1 MRNRAWRIYQLEK
14 KLIKRLSKSKRHF
27 WYGWVDA
34 NKVHFQNPS
43 IKNHFGTDLFITYK
57 THTTKRWD
65 SKMKVKYSPNSN
77 KPYYRD
83 TNGKLSTREVEK
95 VKFLNILRENGLR

>member
-1 MRNRAWRIYQLEK
+1 
-14 KLIKRLSKSKRHF
+14 
-27 WYGWVDA
+27 
-34 NKVHFQNPS
+34 
-43 IKNHFGTDLFITYK
+43 
-57 THTTKRWD
+57 
-65 SKMKVKYSPNSN
+65 MKVKYSPNSN

>member
-1 MRNRAWRIYQLEK
+1 MRGRAWRIHQLEK
-14 KLIKRLSKSKRHF
+14 KLIKRLSRAKKHY
-27 WYGWVDA
+27 WYGYLDA
-34 NKVHFQNPS
+34 NKVNLANPS
-43 IKNHFGTDLFITYK
+43 IKNYFGTDSHHTFR
-57 THTTKRWD
+57 THTTKRLD